1 MGARFRSWWQKIT
14 KNPVR
19 YLVIVFLVVLIIL
32 SILGYTFNWDWT
44 GFGPY
49 ISPPHSKDSDFQRG
63 KTLWDWLQLL
73 FIPAILTLGA
83 VWLTRRQNHDREIA
97 EDTHQQ
103 AALQDYIDKMSELLL
118 EKHLRQSKKDDE
130 VRNIARLLTLAVLDQ
145 INPSR
150 KRILLRFLQ
159 ESGLINKDDTIVEL
173 NSAGL
178 SEADLH
184 NASLKGANLTQSD
197 LRRANLHNADLT
209 DTDLTNA
216 DLTNAVLNYANLTG
230 ADLRYANL
238 TNANL
243 TNANL
248 SEAKLKDVIGITV
261 QELEKQAKSLQG
273 ATMPDGKMYSAS
285 SGA

>member
-1 MGARFRSWWQKIT
+1 M
-14 KNPVR
+14 
-19 YLVIVFLVVLIIL
+19 
-32 SILGYTFNWDWT
+32 
-44 GFGPY
+44 
-49 ISPPHSKDSDFQRG
+49 
-63 KTLWDWLQLL
+63 
-73 FIPAILTLGA
+73 TLGA

-273 ATMPDGKMYSAS
+273 ATMPDGSIHPYP
-285 SGA
+285 